1 MEVINVNHFC
11 SFSTLWAII
20 HRKFRSRSSSN
31 TTLPQIMKKIWSLGE
46 ATLIFCREREYV
58 FFKKTWGEKLKNFW
72 ICIALYAPFLAHLS
86 TPRVCSSPI
95 IYIPPKKKK
104 INTWDSSHPYKKRAF
119 SFIQEYF
126 ILVLRVFL
134 KVLYSIHL
142 WLCWCCWLF
151 CDIGSL

>member
-1 MEVINVNHFC
+1 M
-11 SFSTLWAII
+11 STTSVL
-20 HRKFRSRSSSN
+20 F
-31 TTLPQIMKKIWSLGE
+31 LPFGLLFTGNLGPGPA
-46 ATLIFCREREYV
+46 ATLHCPKLWKKSEVWGKPDWSSAERGNM
-58 FFKKTWGEKLKNFW
+58 FSFKKTWGEKLKNFW

-151 CDIGSL
+151 CDIGRL

>member
-1 MEVINVNHFC
+1 
-11 SFSTLWAII
+11 
-20 HRKFRSRSSSN
+20 
-31 TTLPQIMKKIWSLGE
+31 MKKNWSLGE
-46 ATLIFCREREYV
+46 GTSSAERRNMV
-58 FFKKTWGEKLKNFW
+58 FFKTWGEKIEKTFKFCVKKYNFFFCNLCP
-72 ICIALYAPFLAHLS
+72 IFSSQNIS

-134 KVLYSIHL
+134 KELYSIHL

-151 CDIGSL
+151 CDIGRL

>member
-1 MEVINVNHFC
+1 
-11 SFSTLWAII
+11 
-20 HRKFRSRSSSN
+20 
-31 TTLPQIMKKIWSLGE
+31 MKKNWSLAHWSSAE
-46 ATLIFCREREYV
+46 RRNMFFFLLTFKFC
-58 FFKKTWGEKLKNFW
+58 FKKYNFFCNLCP
-72 ICIALYAPFLAHLS
+72 IFSSQNIS

-151 CDIGSL
+151 CDIVEKVVNFRGKLKIDS